1 MFSVTG
7 IDWALVWRVCIFGQL
22 SVFIVLTTLMLSVYA
37 MSAAVQRLTPRNGQ
51 GS

>member
-1 MFSVTG
+1 MFTG

-22 SVFIVLTTLMLSVYA
+22 AVFIVLTVLMFSVYA
-37 MSAAVQRLTPRNGQ
+37 MSAVVQRLTPRNGQ